1 MLFSS
6 FILDS
11 KAADKHYSVEID
23 AISIVILF
31 CNRTM
36 LRQSWQRQY
45 IYCDK
50 TIYSQHPLQHFDQV
64 NNQKELSKE
73 GVQVKQSIEDMK
85 FLIFQTVSLTN
96 CLFKFDRRR
105 SRKNVSPG
113 RYCRPFQIWI

>member
-11 KAADKHYSVEID
+11 KAADKNYLVGID
-23 AISIVILF
+23 AISIFILF
-31 CNRTM
+31 CNRAM
-36 LRQSWQRQY
+36 LRQSWQRQH
-45 IYCDK
+45 IVSK
-50 TIYSQHPLQHFDQV
+50 AIYSQYPLQHFDQV

-96 CLFKFDRRR
+96 CLVKFDRRR

-113 RYCRPFQIWI
+113 RCCRPFQIWI